1 MNRKKPIA
9 PKVQVTSA
17 QRTLHTMR
25 EDLIRELDRDHPEYV
40 HAFRDKDVTQRTL
53 QLSEQEVV
61 KQTTYGHGESS
72 DPLVHREDIV
82 VRRLRTSYD
91 AERAAITDESAE
103 RVESQYTLP
112 SDVDG
117 GNFNEDDGGIAWN
130 VNTPGKRVAKA
141 KDPRDINN
149 EGGM

>member
-1 MNRKKPIA
+1 MKRSAA
-9 PKVQVTSA
+9 PKVQVTNV

-25 EDLIRELDRDHPEYV
+25 ESLIRELDEAHPEYS

-53 QLSEQEVV
+53 QLAGQEVV

-82 VRRLRTSYD
+82 VRRLREEYD
-91 AERAAITDESAE
+91 AEREANTKESAD
-103 RVESQYTLP
+103 RVEEQYRLP
-112 SDVDG
+112 SDIDG
-117 GNFNEDDGGIAWN
+117 SNGREDDGGIAWN

-141 KDPRDINN
+141 KDPREIGN

>member
-1 MNRKKPIA
+1 MNKKKPIA
-9 PKVQVTSA
+9 PKVRVTSA

-25 EDLIRELDRDHPEYV
+25 ENLIKELDQKHPEYV

-53 QLSEQEVV
+53 QLAEQEVV

-82 VRRLRTSYD
+82 VRRPRTSYD
-91 AERAAITDESAE
+91 AERAALTDESSD
-103 RVESQYTLP
+103 RVQEMYTLP
-112 SDVDG
+112 SDIDG
-117 GNFNEDDGGIAWN
+117 GNINEDDGGVEWN

-141 KDPRDINN
+141 KNPRDINN

>member
-25 EDLIRELDRDHPEYV
+25 EDLIRELDQKHPEYS
-40 HAFRDKDVTQRTL
+40 HAFRGKDVTQRTL
-53 QLSEQEVV
+53 QLSGQEVV
-61 KQTTYGHGESS
+61 KQTTYGHGDSS
-72 DPLVHREDIV
+72 DPLAHREDIV
-82 VRRLRTSYD
+82 VRKLRTSYD
-91 AERAAITDESAE
+91 AERAALTDESSE
-103 RVESQYTLP
+103 RVQELYTIP
-112 SDVDG
+112 SEADA
-117 GNFNEDDGGIAWN
+117 GNISEDDGGVEWN
-130 VNTPGKRVAKA
+130 VNTPGKRVAKP